1 MHEDWRG
8 IRRRPGYHDLLNMN
22 DVDMLTGAEWLND
35 AVINYFGKATVEG
48 TKIVF
53 VESQFFQALDS
64 RTTKDKVSRH
74 EETKSFLKVAER
86 GYGLYVT
93 PARVAGCH
101 WVVFCMD
108 FAEGKICCLDSYG
121 MTFDRAKG
129 SIRIKKCHKKWKKST
144 FFLTPPPLGSFGL
157 F

>member
-1 MHEDWRG
+1 M
-8 IRRRPGYHDLLNMN
+8 
-22 DVDMLTGAEWLND
+22 
-35 AVINYFGKATVEG
+35 INYFGKAAVEG

-74 EETKSFLKVAER
+74 EETKRFLKVAER

-101 WVVFCMD
+101 WVVYCMD
-108 FAEGKICCLDSYG
+108 FAEGNICCLDSYG
-121 MTFDRAKG
+121 MTFARATNLMAEWMEVELK
-129 SIRIKKCHKKWKKST
+129 SIVKEVKVAVPRQINTWDCGVHAIRALMAVKER
-144 FFLTPPPLGSFGL
+144 
-157 F
+157 